1 MPICFC
7 ATAGEDFVADKRV
20 LPLVVRVPVITFEAG
35 VRGLEAVAGDV
46 CSVESAPVI
55 SSSASLTAAEVR
67 RAGAARF
74 ARVDLVFVTSPSLSS
89 LKLSIAA
96 AAFLVC
102 FTVGF
107 TVAGAACLRAM
118 GFATRVVVAF
128 DWIFARAGRG
138 IVASGYRRV
147 IVWKRGVQ
155 V

>member
-1 MPICFC
+1 MPVCFC
-7 ATAGEDFVADKRV
+7 ATAGEDFVADERV
-20 LPLVVRVPVITFEAG
+20 PPLVARVPVDTFEAG
-35 VRGLEAVAGDV
+35 VRGLEAAAGV
-46 CSVESAPVI
+46 VSSVGSAPVI
-55 SSSASLTAAEVR
+55 SRSASLTAAEVR
-67 RAGAARF
+67 APRF
-74 ARVDLVFVTSPSLSS
+74 PRVALVVVTRPSLSS
-89 LKLSIAA
+89 LKLSTAA

-102 FTVGF
+102 FAVGLVTV
-107 TVAGAACLRAM
+107 GAACLRAM